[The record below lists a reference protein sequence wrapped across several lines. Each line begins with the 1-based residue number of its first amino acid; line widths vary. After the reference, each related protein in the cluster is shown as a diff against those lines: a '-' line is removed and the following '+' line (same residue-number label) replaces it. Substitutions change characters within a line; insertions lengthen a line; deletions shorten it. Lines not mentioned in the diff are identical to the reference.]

1 MGVQS
6 LLRPKSIAIVGASEK
21 IGPGFNAV
29 KALEFVGYEGDIHL
43 INPRAAELFGRRTYA
58 SLDEI
63 PNSVDAVFVAVQA
76 DAVIEV
82 AKQAAQKG
90 AGALAIL
97 SSGFGETEDGKAA
110 QRALV
115 EIAQAS
121 DMAVCGPNCLG
132 LLNFVGRSAMFGT
145 SLPDQVARGGVA
157 AIVQSGSVG
166 IALLNSARGIGF
178 SYLITTGNEA
188 VTAASDYLD
197 AIIGDA
203 NVTTILVFAEQIKKP
218 AAFMRAVRRAR
229 EANKPVVVLKSGR
242 SQSGKAA
249 VMAHTGAVAGSD
261 EACDAALLAA
271 GAMQVHSLDDLIETT
286 LLASKSLTRPTKPM
300 LGGLSLSGGEIALV
314 LDAAEEI
321 GVEFAP
327 LDSALP
333 TVKKLLPPFAYLA
346 NPLDLTWAGL
356 YDPAV
361 AQGCAEAIA
370 SQTNVGML
378 VLLQDAPTGLGS
390 QQATRYSKLLEAVGR
405 GAASAKIPVVALSN
419 VSDQPHPALQDVAD
433 KAKIPYLRGTRVGLS
448 AISRYVTWSTRPAQP
463 LVAGSA
469 REGGLAKS
477 RLDLVPSHRLAAEH
491 EARDILRSYGVA
503 GPQEQFSSSVE
514 GAVAAAAEIGFP
526 VVLKGLVENMVHKS
540 DAGLVKVGLV
550 TAENVRLAAEAM
562 LLSTA
567 NLPDR
572 FLGFL
577 VQRKISSLAEI
588 FVGARVDADFGPLV
602 VVGAGGV
609 QVELYKDVAIR
620 LAPINEETATEAI
633 ASTKIA
639 RLLGGFR
646 GQPAGD
652 VQAVAR
658 TMSALSRFIA
668 EFSDRISEIEI
679 NPLAVMAKGQ
689 GCIALDCVLIP
700 NDFERKHLVEFNR

>member
-6 LLRPKSIAIVGASEK
+6 LLKPRSVAIVGASEK
-21 IGPGFNAV
+21 IGPGFNAF
-29 KALEFVGYEGDIHL
+29 KALEFVGYDGEIYL
-43 INPRAAELFGRRTYA
+43 VNPKSPELFGRRTYA
-58 SLDEI
+58 SLDQI
-63 PNSVDAVFVAVQA
+63 PGNVDAVFVAVQA
-76 DAVIEV
+76 EAVVEV
-82 AKQAAQKG
+82 AKQAARKG

-115 EIAQAS
+115 EIAEAN

-132 LLNFVGRSAMFGT
+132 LLNFVGRSALFGT
-145 SLPDQVARGGVA
+145 SLPDKVERGGVA

-166 IALLNSARGIGF
+166 IALLNSARGVGL

-188 VTAASDYLD
+188 VTSASDYLD
-197 AIIGDA
+197 AIIDDA

-218 AAFMRAVRRAR
+218 AEFMRAVRRAR

-249 VMAHTGAVAGSD
+249 VMAHTGAIAGSD

-271 GAMQVHSLDDLIETT
+271 GAMQVHSLDDLIETS
-286 LLASKSLTRPTKPM
+286 LLASKSTVRPTKPL

-321 GVEFAP
+321 GLAFAP
-327 LDSALP
+327 LESALP

-370 SQTNVGML
+370 SQSDVGML
-378 VLLQDAPTGLGS
+378 VLLQDAPAGLGL
-390 QQATRYSKLLEAVGR
+390 QQATRYSKLLEAVAK
-405 GAASAKIPVVALSN
+405 GAASANIPLVALSN
-419 VSDQPHPALQDVAD
+419 VSDQPHPALQATAD

-463 LVAGSA
+463 LIMGSA
-469 REGGLAKS
+469 REGSQERSLGKSGLDA
-477 RLDLVPSHRLAAEH
+477 VPPHRLATEH
-491 EARDILRSYGVA
+491 EARDILRSYGVT
-503 GPQEQFSSSVE
+503 GPREQFSSTVD
-514 GAVAAAAEIGFP
+514 GAIAAAIEIGFP
-526 VVLKGLVENMVHKS
+526 VVLKGVVENMVHKS
-540 DAGLVKVGLV
+540 DAGLVKVGL
-550 TAENVRLAAEAM
+550 ASADDVRHAADAM
-562 LLSTA
+562 LELAA
-567 NLPDR
+567 NLPGK

-577 VQRKISSLAEI
+577 VQQKISSLAEI
-588 FVGARVDADFGPLV
+588 FVGARVDADFGPLI

-609 QVELYKDVAIR
+609 QVEVYKDVAIR
-620 LAPINEETATEAI
+620 LAPISEETAGEAI
-633 ASTKIA
+633 ASTKIMQ
-639 RLLGGFR
+639 LLSGFR
-646 GQPAGD
+646 GKPAGD
-652 VQAVAR
+652 IQAVAR

-700 NDFERKHLVEFNR
+700 KQFQR

>member
-21 IGPGFNAV
+21 IGPGFNAM

-43 INPRAAELFGRRTYA
+43 INPRAPELFGRRTYA

-63 PNSVDAVFVAVQA
+63 PGSVDAVFVAVQA
-76 DAVIEV
+76 DAVVNV
-82 AKQAAQKG
+82 AKQAARKG
-90 AGALAIL
+90 VGALAIL

-115 EIAQAS
+115 EIAEAN

-145 SLPDQVARGGVA
+145 SLPDKVVRGGVA

-166 IALLNSARGIGF
+166 IALLNSGRGLGF

-197 AIIGDA
+197 AIIDDA
-203 NVTTILVFAEQIKKP
+203 NVSTILIFAEQIKKP
-218 AAFMRAVRRAR
+218 AAFMRAIRRAR

-286 LLASKSLTRPTKPM
+286 LLASTSLTRPTKPL

-333 TVKKLLPPFAYLA
+333 IVKELLPPFAYLA

-378 VLLQDAPTGLGS
+378 VLLQDAPTGLGL
-390 QQATRYSKLLEAVGR
+390 QQATRYSRLLEAVGR

-419 VSDQPHPALQDVAD
+419 VSDQPHPALQEVAD
-433 KAKIPYLRGTRVGLS
+433 NAKITYLRGTRVGLS
-448 AISRYVTWSTRPAQP
+448 AISRYMTWSTRPAQSA
-463 LVAGSA
+463 VTGSA
-469 REGGLAKS
+469 RERGQAKS
-477 RLDLVPSHRLAAEH
+477 RLDVIPSHRLAAEH
-491 EARDILRSYGVA
+491 EARDILRGYGVV
-503 GPQEQFSSSVE
+503 GPREQFSPSVE

-526 VVLKGLVENMVHKS
+526 IVLKGLVEYMVHKS
-540 DAGLVKVGLV
+540 DAGLVKVGL
-550 TAENVRLAAEAM
+550 ASEADVRLAAQAM
-562 LLSTA
+562 LSSASDLA
-567 NLPDR
+567 DH

-620 LAPINEETATEAI
+620 MAPISEEAAAEAI
-633 ASTKIA
+633 VSTKIA

-652 VQAVAR
+652 VQAVAQ

-700 NDFERKHLVEFNR
+700 NDREGKHLVEFSR

>member
-1 MGVQS
+1 MGVAS
-6 LLRPKSIAIVGASEK
+6 LLKPKSIAIVGASEK

-29 KALEFVGYEGDIHL
+29 KALEFVGYEGEIYL
-43 INPRAAELFGRRTYA
+43 INPKSPELFGRRTYA
-58 SLDEI
+58 SLDQI
-63 PNSVDAVFVAVQA
+63 PGNVDAVFVAVQA
-76 DAVIEV
+76 EAVVEV
-82 AKQAAQKG
+82 AKQAARKG

-97 SSGFGETEDGKAA
+97 SSGFGETEDGKGA
-110 QRALV
+110 QQALI
-115 EIAQAS
+115 ETAEAN

-132 LLNFVGRSAMFGT
+132 LLNFVGRSALFGT
-145 SLPDQVARGGVA
+145 SLPDKVERGGVA

-166 IALLNSARGIGF
+166 IALLNSARGIGL

-188 VTAASDYLD
+188 VTAASDYLNAVID
-197 AIIGDA
+197 DP

-218 AAFMRAVRRAR
+218 AEFMRAVRRAR

-271 GAMQVHSLDDLIETT
+271 GAMQVHSLDDLIETS
-286 LLASKSLTRPTKPM
+286 LLASRAVMRPTRPL

-321 GVEFAP
+321 GVQFAP
-327 LDSALP
+327 LESALP

-370 SQTNVGML
+370 SQADIGML
-378 VLLQDAPTGLGS
+378 VLLQDAPAGLGL
-390 QQATRYSKLLEAVGR
+390 QQATRYSRLLEAVAK
-405 GAASAKIPVVALSN
+405 GAASANTPLVALSN
-419 VSDQPHPALQDVAD
+419 VSDQPHPLLQETAD
-433 KAKIPYLRGTRVGLS
+433 KAKVPYLRGTRVGLS

-463 LVAGSA
+463 LIAGSA
-469 REGGLAKS
+469 KEGSLAKVG
-477 RLDLVPSHRLAAEH
+477 LDAVPPHRLAAEH
-491 EARDILRSYGVA
+491 EARDILGSYGVA
-503 GPQEQFSSSVE
+503 GPRERFASSVDD
-514 GAVAAAAEIGFP
+514 AVTAAIEIGFP
-526 VVLKGLVENMVHKS
+526 VVLKGVVENMVHKS
-540 DAGLVKVGLV
+540 DVGLVKVGLAS
-550 TAENVRLAAEAM
+550 AEEVRDAADAM
-562 LLSTA
+562 LKSAARLSGK
-567 NLPDR
+567 
-572 FLGFL
+572 FSGFL
-577 VQRKISSLAEI
+577 VQQKVSSLAEI
-588 FVGARVDADFGPLV
+588 FIGARVDADFGPLI

-609 QVELYKDVAIR
+609 QVELYKDVAVR
-620 LAPINEETATEAI
+620 LAPISEEAAGEAI
-633 ASTKIA
+633 ASTRIMQ
-639 RLLGGFR
+639 LLTGFR
-646 GQPAGD
+646 GRPAGD

-668 EFSDRISEIEI
+668 EFSDRISEVEI
-679 NPLAVMAKGQ
+679 NPLAVLEKGQ

-700 NDFERKHLVEFNR
+700 RQ

>member
-29 KALEFVGYEGDIHL
+29 KALEFVGYEGEIYL
-43 INPRAAELFGRRTYA
+43 INPKSPELFGRRTYA
-58 SLDEI
+58 SLEQI
-63 PNSVDAVFVAVQA
+63 PGNVDAVFVAVQA
-76 DAVIEV
+76 EAVVEV
-82 AKQAAQKG
+82 AKQAARKG

-97 SSGFGETEDGKAA
+97 SSGFGETEDGKDA
-110 QRALV
+110 QRALI
-115 EIAQAS
+115 EIAEAN

-132 LLNFVGRSAMFGT
+132 LLNFVGRSALFGT
-145 SLPDQVARGGVA
+145 SLPDKVERGGVA

-166 IALLNSARGIGF
+166 IALLNSARGIGL

-188 VTAASDYLD
+188 VTAASDYLNAVID
-197 AIIGDA
+197 DA

-218 AAFMRAVRRAR
+218 AAFMQAIRRAR

-271 GAMQVHSLDDLIETT
+271 GAMQVHSLDDLIETS
-286 LLASKSLTRPTKPM
+286 LLASKALMRPTRPL

-327 LDSALP
+327 LESALP
-333 TVKKLLPPFAYLA
+333 AVKKLLPPFAYLA

-370 SQTNVGML
+370 SQTGVGML
-378 VLLQDAPTGLGS
+378 VLLQDAPAGLGL
-390 QQATRYSKLLEAVGR
+390 QQATRYSRLLEAVAK
-405 GAASAKIPVVALSN
+405 GAASANTPLVALSN
-419 VSDQPHPALQDVAD
+419 VSDQPHPLLQETAD
-433 KAKIPYLRGTRVGLS
+433 KAKVPYLRGTRVGLS

-463 LVAGSA
+463 LIAGSA
-469 REGGLAKS
+469 KEGSLAKAG
-477 RLDLVPSHRLAAEH
+477 LDAVPPHRLAAEH
-491 EARDILRSYGVA
+491 EARDILGSYGVA
-503 GPQEQFSSSVE
+503 GPRERFSSSVD
-514 GAVAAAAEIGFP
+514 GAVAAAIGIGFP
-526 VVLKGLVENMVHKS
+526 VVLKGVVENMVHKS
-540 DAGLVKVGLV
+540 DVGLVKVGLAS
-550 TAENVRLAAEAM
+550 AEDVRGAADAM
-562 LLSTA
+562 LGSAGRLSG
-567 NLPDR
+567 R
-572 FLGFL
+572 FSGFL
-577 VQRKISSLAEI
+577 VQQQVSSLAEI
-588 FVGARVDADFGPLV
+588 FLGARVDADFGPLI

-609 QVELYKDVAIR
+609 QVELYKDVAVR
-620 LAPINEETATEAI
+620 LAPISEEAASEAI
-633 ASTKIA
+633 ASTRIMQ
-639 RLLGGFR
+639 LLTGFR
-646 GQPAGD
+646 GRPAGD
-652 VQAVAR
+652 IQAVAR
-658 TMSALSRFIA
+658 AMSALSRFIA
-668 EFSDRISEIEI
+668 EFSDRISEVEI
-679 NPLAVMAKGQ
+679 NPLAVLENGR

-700 NDFERKHLVEFNR
+700 KQFQR

>member
-6 LLRPKSIAIVGASEK
+6 LLKPKSIAIVGASEK
-21 IGPGFNAV
+21 IGPGFNAM

-43 INPRAAELFGRRTYA
+43 INPRSPELFGRRTHA

-63 PNSVDAVFVAVQA
+63 PGNVDAVFVAVAA
-76 DAVIEV
+76 DAVLEV
-82 AKQAAQKG
+82 ARQAARKG

-97 SSGFGETEDGKAA
+97 SSGFGETEDGKEA
-110 QRALV
+110 QRALIEV
-115 EIAQAS
+115 AEAN

-132 LLNFVGRSAMFGT
+132 LLNFVGRSALFGT

-197 AIIGDA
+197 AVIDDP
-203 NVTTILVFAEQIKKP
+203 NVSTILVFAEQIKKP
-218 AAFMRAVRRAR
+218 AAFMRAVRRAG
-229 EANKPVVVLKSGR
+229 EAGKPVVVLKSGR

-249 VMAHTGAVAGSD
+249 VMAHTGAIAGSD

-271 GAMQVHSLDDLIETT
+271 GAMQVHSLDDLIETA
-286 LLASKSLTRPTKPM
+286 LLASKSRMRPTKPL

-321 GVEFAP
+321 GLQFAP

-333 TVKKLLPPFAYLA
+333 TVKQLLPPFAYLA

-370 SQTNVGML
+370 SQTDVGML
-378 VLLQDAPTGLGS
+378 VLLQDAPTGLGL
-390 QQATRYSKLLEAVGR
+390 QQATRYSRLLEAVAK
-405 GAASAKIPVVALSN
+405 GAASADIPLVALSN
-419 VSDQPHPALQDVAD
+419 VSDQPHPALQQVAD
-433 KAKIPYLRGTRVGLS
+433 EAKIPYLRGTRVGLS
-448 AISRYVTWSTRPAQP
+448 AISHYVKWSTRPASP
-463 LVAGSA
+463 PVAASPAKELKLA
-469 REGGLAKS
+469 RSGLETI
-477 RLDLVPSHRLAAEH
+477 PSHRLAAEH

-503 GPQEQFSSSVE
+503 GPQEKFSASVE
-514 GAVAAAAEIGFP
+514 EAVAAAVEIGFP

-550 TAENVRLAAEAM
+550 SAAEVKLAAEAM
-562 LLSTA
+562 LRSAEALT
-567 NLPDR
+567 DK

-577 VQRKISSLAEI
+577 VQQKVASLGEI
-588 FVGARVDADFGPLV
+588 FVGARVDPDFGPLI

-620 LAPINEETATEAI
+620 LAPISEQTAREAI
-633 ASTKIA
+633 ASTKIM
-639 RLLGGFR
+639 RLLSGFR
-646 GQPAGD
+646 GRPPGD
-652 VQAVAR
+652 IQAVAK
-658 TMSALSRFIA
+658 TMSAVSRFIA

-679 NPLAVMAKGQ
+679 NPLAVMENGQ
-689 GCIALDCVLIP
+689 GCVALDCVLIP
-700 NDFERKHLVEFNR
+700 HKP

>member
-6 LLRPKSIAIVGASEK
+6 LLQPKSIAIVGASEK
-21 IGPGFNAV
+21 IGPGYNAV
-29 KALEFVGYEGDIHL
+29 KALEFVGYEGDLHL
-43 INPRAAELFGRRTYA
+43 VNPRAQELFGRRSYA

-76 DAVIEV
+76 DAVVEV
-82 AKQAAQKG
+82 AEQAARKG

-97 SSGFGETEDGKAA
+97 SSGFGETKDGKAA

-115 EIAQAS
+115 KIAEAN

-132 LLNFVGRSAMFGT
+132 LLNFVGRSALFGT
-145 SLPDQVARGGVA
+145 SLPDKVARGGVA

-188 VTAASDYLD
+188 VTTASDYLD
-197 AIIGDA
+197 AVIDDP
-203 NVTTILVFAEQIKKP
+203 NVTTILIFAEQIKKP
-218 AAFMRAVRRAR
+218 VAFIQALRRAR

-249 VMAHTGAVAGSD
+249 VMAHTGAIAGSD

-271 GAMQVHSLDDLIETT
+271 GAMQVHSLDDLIETS
-286 LLASKSLTRPTKPM
+286 LLASKSLTRPTKPL

-333 TVKKLLPPFAYLA
+333 TIKKLLPPFAYLA

-378 VLLQDAPTGLGS
+378 LLLQDAPAGLGL
-390 QQATRYSKLLEAVGR
+390 QQATRYSKLLEAVGK

-419 VSDQPHPALQDVAD
+419 VSDQPHPALQEIAD
-433 KAKIPYLRGTRVGLS
+433 SAKIPYLRGTRVGLS
-448 AISRYVTWSTRPAQP
+448 AISRYVTWSTRPPQSF
-463 LVAGSA
+463 VVGSVK
-469 REGGLAKS
+469 EGSLAKS
-477 RLDLVPSHRLAAEH
+477 RLDAVPLHRLAAEH
-491 EARDILRSYGVA
+491 EARDILKSYGVA
-503 GPQEQFSSSVE
+503 GPREQFSSSVE

-540 DAGLVKVGLV
+540 DAGLVKLGLLS
-550 TAENVRLAAEAM
+550 AEDVRLAAEAM

-567 NLPDR
+567 NLSNH

-577 VQRKISSLAEI
+577 VQRKVSSLGEI

-620 LAPINEETATEAI
+620 LAPISEETASEAI
-633 ASTKIA
+633 ASTKVVQ
-639 RLLGGFR
+639 LLSGFR

-679 NPLAVMAKGQ
+679 NPLAVMEKGQ

-700 NDFERKHLVEFNR
+700 KDSER